1 MKYNPEVTNKINILF
16 NIIEKELDNTIHR
29 RQFQRLFMSMFKL
42 VLPMFY
48 KPVVIKLV
56 QDLLVKYYNEVN
68 FIHYNDFY
76 NAI

>member
-1 MKYNPEVTNKINILF
+1 
-16 NIIEKELDNTIHR
+16 
-29 RQFQRLFMSMFKL
+29 MSMFKL